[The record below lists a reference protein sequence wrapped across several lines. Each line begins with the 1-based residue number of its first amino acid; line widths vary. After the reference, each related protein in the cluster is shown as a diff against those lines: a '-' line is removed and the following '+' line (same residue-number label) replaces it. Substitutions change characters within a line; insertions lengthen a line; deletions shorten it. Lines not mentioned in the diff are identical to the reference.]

1 MSQQHP
7 ITPPPELVEQW
18 RTEPEYTTGWEKLT
32 MATMT
37 TRRLQEIAA
46 QAALWGANQ
55 ELEACVE
62 WMGDSPVIWRGDP
75 EEHPGF
81 YLREARRPKPLS
93 LKEQVSEIV
102 DCLVEG
108 DCLNDDDAVT
118 LRRALEF
125 LPS

>member
-1 MSQQHP
+1 MTQEHP